1 MWTRREGSFLDLLL
15 EEPSFLDDSPGL
27 EWMLSVMQIK
37 DGYHRRVSA
46 GAVDVQTGDFVIFD
60 QTNTPYD

>member
-1 MWTRREGSFLDLLL
+1 MHLLL

-37 DGYHRRVSA
+37 DGYHKRVTA
-46 GAVDVQTGDFVIFD
+46 GAVDVQTGEFIIFD